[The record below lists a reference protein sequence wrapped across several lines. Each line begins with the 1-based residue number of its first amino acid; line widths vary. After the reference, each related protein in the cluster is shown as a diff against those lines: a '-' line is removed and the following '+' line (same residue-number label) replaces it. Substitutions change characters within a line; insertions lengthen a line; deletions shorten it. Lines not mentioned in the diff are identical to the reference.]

1 MLPPD
6 CWEHIL
12 RRAFSRSEIPTP
24 NKNHVCVCHVIL
36 GSAIAKFKCSQ
47 EDLGT
52 YPPPPLRRLWRS
64 FCGYCTRINF
74 SPQNQSVIF
83 RRSKQI
89 AIGKLS
95 GDIWRVNGL
104 SI

>member
-52 YPPPPLRRLWRS
+52 YPPPPLRRLWRP
-64 FCGYCTRINF
+64 FCGYCTRINH
-74 SPQNQSVIF
+74 SLQDQLPIYHH
-83 RRSKQI
+83 SKQI
-89 AIGKLS
+89 ETRKLFDAIC
-95 GDIWRVNGL
+95 R
-104 SI
+104 